1 MTKLDFSF
9 SQHLYQSV
17 LDGQTSMISFINE
30 VLNALDDKGKPN
42 LNTLVFYL
50 RFNHADEGGSPEIAG
65 LVITDTNYDAKKQK
79 GQIRIKYN
87 IERHYTCSDVKSR
100 QKDTEALPFKLN
112 LTEGVLE
119 LTIPEEEDRDTAG
132 EF

>member
-1 MTKLDFSF
+1 MTKLEFNISMP
-9 SQHLYQSV
+9 LYQNLLNRQVSTE
-17 LDGQTSMISFINE
+17 DFINE

-65 LVITDTNYDAKKQK
+65 LEVTNVNYDAEKQK
-79 GQIRIKYN
+79 GQIKIKYN
-87 IERHYTCSDVKSR
+87 VERHYTCSDVKSR
-100 QKDTEALPFKLN
+100 QKDTETLPFELN
-112 LTEGVLE
+112 LTEGILE
-119 LTIPEEEDRDTAG
+119 LTIPEEEDLNTAG